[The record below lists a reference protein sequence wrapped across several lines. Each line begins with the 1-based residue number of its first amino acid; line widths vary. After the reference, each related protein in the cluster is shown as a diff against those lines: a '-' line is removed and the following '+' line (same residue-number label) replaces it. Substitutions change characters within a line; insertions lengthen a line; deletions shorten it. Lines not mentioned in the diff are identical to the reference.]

1 MRDFR
6 HAVRL
11 LLKGPAF
18 TLVAVATLSLCIG
31 ANTAIYTVVDR
42 VLLRPL
48 PYPHPERLA
57 MISRHY
63 EGPRGAE
70 DDLSQ
75 SGFTWVALREGAA
88 GAIDLAAWSGLGGGV
103 NLVAGGRATSVPQQR
118 VSAGYFRV
126 LGVAP
131 ELGREFTDEED
142 RVNGPAVAVVSHALW
157 VRAFD
162 EDRSIVGRPIT
173 VRGEPH
179 VVVGVMPAAFHWSEP
194 VDIWTPL
201 RPSPAGEG
209 GGENYGLVARLKAGV
224 SWARATSQI
233 DSATAALARER
244 YRSNRRDV
252 TVRFS
257 AVPLQRGLTDDS
269 RRPLFILWGAVGVV
283 LLIGCVNIAGLLV
296 ARGVSRRPEIAMR
309 LALGGSRASVVR
321 QLLAESVVLA
331 VCGGVGGLAIGFAVS
346 RLLAAWLKAAFGVTG
361 ETGLDARVLVITSAF
376 ALLTSVAFGL
386 LPALQATRV
395 DLRSALVESGGTSVA
410 GAARSWPRRL
420 MVTVEIALGV
430 VLLVAAGLLIR
441 SFDYL
446 MGQRPGFDSTHVMT
460 ATVSLQDARYQTAD
474 SVARLF
480 DSTLERMRTVA
491 GVERAAAAL
500 TLPYERALNNGFRL
514 VGSDAPS
521 QMVNMT
527 YVTPEYFEALR
538 IPTVRGRVF
547 GSSDGRSAA
556 PVIVVNQAFV
566 RRHSP
571 DEDPIG
577 RQVQSGGTARTIVG
591 VVGDVQQKVGFG
603 NFGPVGTAPASY
615 VPVAQISN
623 GFVTMVHTWFSPSW
637 IVRLSRPQEGIVKQ
651 MQLAVESV
659 DPLLPVAKFRTL
671 DEVRGEAIATPRA
684 QAQLLGALAGLAL
697 LLAAVG
703 LYGLVASS
711 VAERTRELG
720 IRLALGATSRQAVAA
735 AALPGLTLAGIGVAV
750 GGVAARLAVSTLR
763 HLVWGVSVADPATFA
778 AAIGTVLA
786 VAAIAT
792 FVPALRIV
800 RLNPIR
806 ALRS

>member
-6 HAVRL
+6 YAVRL
-11 LLKGPAF
+11 LLKSPAF
-18 TLVAVATLSLCIG
+18 TLVAVTTLSLCIG

-42 VLLRPL
+42 VLLRAL

-75 SGFTWVALREGAA
+75 SGYTWVALREGAA
-88 GAIDLAAWSGLGGGV
+88 DAIDLAAWSGLGGGV
-103 NLVAGGRATSVPQQR
+103 NLVADGRATSVPQQR

-157 VRAFD
+157 VRAFNA
-162 EDRSIVGRPIT
+162 DRAIVGRSVT
-173 VRGEPH
+173 LRGEPH
-179 VVVGVMPAAFHWSEP
+179 VVVGVMPAAFNWYAP

-201 RPSPAGEG
+201 RPSPTGEG
-209 GGENYGLVARLKAGV
+209 GGENYGLVARLKDGV
-224 SWARATSQI
+224 SWPQATNQI

-244 YRSNRRDV
+244 YRSNHLDT

-296 ARGVSRRPEIAMR
+296 ARGIARRPEIAMR
-309 LALGGSRASVVR
+309 IALGGSRGLVVR
-321 QLLAESVVLA
+321 QLLTESVVLA

-346 RLLAAWLKAAFGVTG
+346 RLLASWLNAAFGVTG
-361 ETGLDARVLVITSAF
+361 ETGLDARVLAITSGF

-395 DLRSALVESGGTSVA
+395 DLRSALVDSGGTSVA
-410 GAARSWPRRL
+410 GAARSWPRQL
-420 MVTVEIALGV
+420 MVAGEIALGV
-430 VLLVAAGLLIR
+430 VLLVAAGLLVR
-441 SFDYL
+441 SFGYL

-460 ATVSLQDARYQTAD
+460 ATVSLQDARYRTAD
-474 SVARLF
+474 GVARLF
-480 DSTLERMRTVA
+480 DRTLERIRTVA

-514 VGSDAPS
+514 VGSDAPG
-521 QMVNMT
+521 QMMNMT
-527 YVTPEYFEALR
+527 YVTPEFFDALR
-538 IPTVRGRVF
+538 IPVVRGRVF
-547 GSSDGRSAA
+547 TASDAPGAA

-566 RRHSP
+566 RKHSP

-577 RQVQSGGTARTIVG
+577 RQIQSGNTARTIVG

-603 NFGPVGTAPASY
+603 TFGPVGAAPASY
-615 VPVAQISN
+615 VPVAQISD

-637 IVRLSRPQEGIVKQ
+637 IVRLSGPQEGIVRQ
-651 MQLAVESV
+651 MQQAVESV

-671 DEVRGEAIATPRA
+671 DEVRGEAVATPRA
-684 QAQLLGALAGLAL
+684 QAQLLGTLAGLAL

-720 IRLALGATSRQAVAA
+720 IRLALGATSRQAIAA
-735 AALPGLTLAGIGVAV
+735 AAMPGLVLAGVGVVV
-750 GGVAARLAVSTLR
+750 GGVAARLTVSTLR
-763 HLVWGVSVADPATFA
+763 HLVWGVSVADPLTF
-778 AAIGTVLA
+778 I
-786 VAAIAT
+786 AAIAT
-792 FVPALRIV
+792 VLGVALIATLVPALRIA
-800 RLNPIR
+800 RLNPIK
-806 ALRS
+806 ALR